1 MSELSARQ
9 RRTIP
14 FIITSP
20 TIVEGLEKAKLSR
33 KQFYKW
39 LEQPE
44 FKAELD
50 RQREEAAKMA
60 FDTLTQSLTKAV
72 ENLVKLLDHADDR
85 LKRLACKD
93 VIEYILKHREIEDL
107 VNRIEAI
114 EQRLAEKQV

>member
-14 FIITSP
+14 FIIASP
-20 TIVEGLEKAKLSR
+20 TIVEGLGKAKLSR
-33 KQFYKW
+33 KTFYEW
-39 LEQPE
+39 LKQPE

-50 RQREEAAKMA
+50 RQRNEITAEA
-60 FDTLTQSLTKAV
+60 FGILSQSLTKAV

-93 VIEYILKHREIEDL
+93 VIEYILEHKAIDDL
-107 VNRIEAI
+107 SKRIDAV
-114 EQRLAEKQV
+114 EQKLSKTK

>member
-1 MSELSARQ
+1 MDQSSGGR
-9 RRTIP
+9 
-14 FIITSP
+14 S
-20 TIVEGLEKAKLSR
+20 VEGVSKAGITTKT
-33 KQFYKW
+33 FYQW

-50 RQREEAAKMA
+50 RQRDEVAKAA

-93 VIEYILKHREIEDL
+93 VIEYILEHKSVEDL
-107 VNRIEAI
+107 ENRIEAI
-114 EQRLAEKQV
+114 EQKLSNG